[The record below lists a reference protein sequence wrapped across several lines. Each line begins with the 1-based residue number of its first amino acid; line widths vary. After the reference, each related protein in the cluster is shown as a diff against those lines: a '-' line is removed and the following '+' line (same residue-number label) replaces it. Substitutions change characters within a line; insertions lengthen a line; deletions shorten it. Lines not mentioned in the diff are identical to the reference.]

1 MDIVCVSPST
11 IRDCAGDAGSLS
23 LLSWLALTTEVGRVA
38 RTAGEP
44 GCVDVGRRSP
54 RMLLMRL
61 STSALRS
68 RSWLRRGVG
77 DSTCAACQCCCTVNT
92 GRAGGRTSPRGLA
105 VVDCL
110 LEPACSRLS
119 SRCLFSSAS
128 LAFFAWI
135 SARRCSNEDS
145 MVEESQWGVLNNS
158 TQMSWLR

>member
-23 LLSWLALTTEVGRVA
+23 LLSWLALTTDVGRVA

-44 GCVDVGRRSP
+44 GCVDPGRRSP

-77 DSTCAACQCCCTVNT
+77 DSTCVACQCCCRVNNSGPAHFSQGARSGGLSAGASLFSPELT
-92 GRAGGRTSPRGLA
+92 LSLQLGELGLLCEDFRAALLERGLHSGGGA
-105 VVDCL
+105 ECGV
-110 LEPACSRLS
+110 CSR
-119 SRCLFSSAS
+119 
-128 LAFFAWI
+128 I
-135 SARRCSNEDS
+135 
-145 MVEESQWGVLNNS
+145 VL
-158 TQMSWLR
+158 